1 VSIRLLAPV
10 QKGWQPELTKSA
22 VLAEPYPMLYERPVQ
37 GVGADAF
44 QSNRLRKQRYPA
56 NRDRISRF

>member
-1 VSIRLLAPV
+1 
-10 QKGWQPELTKSA
+10 
-22 VLAEPYPMLYERPVQ
+22 MLYERPVQ